1 MFTPVCAR
9 LQLACCQAHVITQPA
24 VYLSTYLSIEGK
36 LQTLRRFLHGNGNY
50 VSFLTS
56 KQTFLRHSNKKVV
69 RAICNYSILCDDTNR
84 LEVISSRHYNAK
96 SKWKN
101 VTLEKKSPMEE
112 VSTWRSDSNKMENW
126 NSKDKGMSEWYS
138 SSIESW
144 QTASKMHFSAEGI
157 FTDFFHFF

>member
-1 MFTPVCAR
+1 MEVTLPRYSKQQNKSIGDAIGSLLLNMFIVRKQQESLWKNVHPCAR

-96 SKWKN
+96 SK
-101 VTLEKKSPMEE
+101 
-112 VSTWRSDSNKMENW
+112 
-126 NSKDKGMSEWYS
+126 
-138 SSIESW
+138 
-144 QTASKMHFSAEGI
+144 
-157 FTDFFHFF
+157 